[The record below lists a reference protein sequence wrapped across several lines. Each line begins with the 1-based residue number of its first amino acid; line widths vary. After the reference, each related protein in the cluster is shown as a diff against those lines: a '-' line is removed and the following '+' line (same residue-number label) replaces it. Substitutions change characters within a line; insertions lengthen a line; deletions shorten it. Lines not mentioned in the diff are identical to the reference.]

1 MTTRSRWI
9 PVAAVLLAIACLV
22 VGFLIGRSSD
32 DAQPEAATAALSDS
46 DVEFAQHMSMHHQ
59 QALAMVDLLGTGVA
73 SDVRAVADQIRTSQW
88 REIGTLTGWLELV
101 GTPFQAADSHD
112 GHGDHTAMAGMA
124 SNEDLTGLHDAT
136 GPEREVLFLQ
146 LMIRHHQGGIEMA
159 AHAIDTT
166 TNPAVRSR
174 ALSMVDGQQQE
185 VALMSVLL
193 DGRGASALS
202 YP

>member
-1 MTTRSRWI
+1 MNTRSRWI
-9 PVAAVLLAIACLV
+9 PAAAALLAIGLFI
-22 VGFLIGRSSD
+22 GFLFGRSID
-32 DAQPEAATAALSDS
+32 DAHPDEAVAALSDS
-46 DVEFAQHMSMHHQ
+46 DVEFAQHMSIHHQ
-59 QALAMVDLLGTGVA
+59 QAVTMVDLVGTGVA
-73 SDVRAVADQIRTSQW
+73 YDVRSVADQIRTSQW

-101 GTPFQAADSHD
+101 GAPFQAADSHD
-112 GHGDHTAMAGMA
+112 SHGDHTAMAGMA

-136 GPEREVLFLQ
+136 APEREVLFLQ

-166 TNPAVRSR
+166 TNLAVRSR

-185 VALMSVLL
+185 IALMSVLL
-193 DGRGASALS
+193 DGRGASTLP

>member
-9 PVAAVLLAIACLV
+9 PVPAVLLALACLV
-22 VGFLIGRSSD
+22 VGFLVGRSSD
-32 DAQPEAATAALSDS
+32 DTQPEAATAALSES
-46 DVEFAQHMSMHHQ
+46 DVKFAQHMSLHHQ
-59 QALAMVDLLGTGVA
+59 QALTMIDLLGTGVA
-73 SDVRAVADQIRTSQW
+73 SDVRAVAEQIRTSQW

-101 GTPFQAADSHD
+101 GAPIQAAGSHD

-136 GPEREVLFLQ
+136 GLEREVLFLQ
-146 LMIRHHQGGIEMA
+146 LMLRHHQGGIEMA
-159 AHAIDTT
+159 AAAVDTT
-166 TNPAVRSR
+166 TTQAVRAR
-174 ALSMVDGQQQE
+174 ALLMVDEQQQE

-193 DGRGASALS
+193 DGRGASPIP